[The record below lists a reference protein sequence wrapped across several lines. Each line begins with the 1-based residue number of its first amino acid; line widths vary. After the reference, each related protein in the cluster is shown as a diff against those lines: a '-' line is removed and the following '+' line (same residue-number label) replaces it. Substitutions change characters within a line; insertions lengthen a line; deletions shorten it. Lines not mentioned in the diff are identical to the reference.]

1 MTENYMTKGL
11 PIRQV
16 FCFAGPGTQGNCGY
30 NSRKPALTAA
40 KIILYAPVISPLSFS
55 AEIACGKLTHTPV
68 IMKTIAAHSLAA
80 ARVGAVAYLFV
91 LLNLAI
97 HF

>member
-16 FCFAGPGTQGNCGY
+16 FCFAGPRIQESLGY
-30 NSRKPALTAA
+30 NSRKSGLTVSE
-40 KIILYAPVISPLSFS
+40 IILYASVISPLRFS

-68 IMKTIAAHSLAA
+68 IMKAIAAHSLAA

>member
-1 MTENYMTKGL
+1 MTEDYMTKGL

-16 FCFAGPGTQGNCGY
+16 FCFAGPGTRGSFGY
-30 NSRKPALTAA
+30 NSRKPALTASE
-40 KIILYAPVISPLSFS
+40 IILYAPVISPLSFS

-68 IMKTIAAHSLAA
+68 VMKAIAAHSLAA